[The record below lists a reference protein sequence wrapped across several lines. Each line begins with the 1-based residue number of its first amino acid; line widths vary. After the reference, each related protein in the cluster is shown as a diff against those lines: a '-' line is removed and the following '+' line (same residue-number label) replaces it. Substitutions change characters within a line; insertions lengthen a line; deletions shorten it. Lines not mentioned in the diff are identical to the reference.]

1 MSMYRTV
8 NPATGEV
15 VEEFPT
21 ATDQDIEEAIR
32 GARKT
37 YESWRALPVTERAH
51 LMGRAAELMRH
62 RKETLAELITEE
74 MGKRTEEAIGEVELS
89 ADILQYYADQGPR
102 LLADEPLDPASGGDA
117 VVVSEPIGPLVGI
130 MPWNFPQYQ
139 VARFA
144 GPNLVAGNTILLKHA
159 PSCPRSARAIE
170 QLFADSGFPPG
181 AYTNIFATNDQIQTI
196 LADDRVAGASV
207 TGSER
212 AGSAV
217 AEGAGTH
224 LKKVVLEMGGS
235 DPFIV
240 LDSDDLD
247 ATVAQAV
254 RGRMGNTGQSCVA
267 SKRMIVN
274 EDLYDEFVDRLASA
288 MGAMTCGDPTDP
300 DTQVAPM
307 HSEEAAEELMEQV
320 QDAIDKGATVH
331 TGGTRP
337 DRTGAYFSPTVLT
350 GVTRQMRA
358 FAEELFGPVAVVY
371 PVADEDAAVQLA
383 NESRFGLGGT
393 VVSADPERAKQVA
406 RRVDT
411 GMVWINSP
419 TWTEPDLPFAGTKRS
434 GIGTELGE
442 PGIRQ
447 FLNRKLV
454 RA

>member
-117 VVVSEPIGPLVGI
+117 AVVSEPIGPLVGI

-217 AEGAGTH
+217 AEGAGMH

-419 TWTEPDLPFAGTKRS
+419 TWTEPDLPFGGTKRS

>member
-117 VVVSEPIGPLVGI
+117 AVVSEPIGPLVGI

-217 AEGAGTH
+217 AEGAGMH

-393 VVSADPERAKQVA
+393 VDSADPERAKQVA

-419 TWTEPDLPFAGTKRS
+419 TWTEPDLPFGGTKRS

>member
-1 MSMYRTV
+1 MSTYRTV

-21 ATDQDIEEAIR
+21 ATDQDIEDAIA

-37 YESWRALPVTERAH
+37 YESWRTLPIAERAH

-62 RKETLAELITEE
+62 RTEFLAGLITEE

-170 QLFADSGFPPG
+170 ELFADSGFPPG
-181 AYTNIFATNDQIQTI
+181 AYTNVFATNDQIQTV
-196 LADDRVAGASV
+196 LADERVAGASV

-217 AEGAGTH
+217 AEGAGKH

-247 ATVAQAV
+247 ATVALAV

-267 SKRMIVN
+267 SKRMIVID
-274 EDLYDEFVDRLASA
+274 ELYDEFVDRLAAA

-307 HSEEAAEELMEQV
+307 HSEQAAEELMEQV

-331 TGGTRP
+331 TGGSRP
-337 DRTGAYFSPTVLT
+337 DRAGAYFSPTVLT

-383 NESRFGLGGT
+383 NESRFGLGGS
-393 VVSADPERAKQVA
+393 VISADPERAKQVA

-419 TWTEPDLPFAGTKRS
+419 TWTEPDLPFGGTKRS

-447 FLNRKLV
+447 FLNRKLI

>member
-1 MSMYRTV
+1 
-8 NPATGEV
+8 
-15 VEEFPT
+15 
-21 ATDQDIEEAIR
+21 
-32 GARKT
+32 
-37 YESWRALPVTERAH
+37 
-51 LMGRAAELMRH
+51 
-62 RKETLAELITEE
+62 
-74 MGKRTEEAIGEVELS
+74 
-89 ADILQYYADQGPR
+89 
-102 LLADEPLDPASGGDA
+102 SGGDA

-267 SKRMIVN
+267 SKRMIVID
-274 EDLYDEFVDRLASA
+274 ELYDEFVDRLASA

-393 VVSADPERAKQVA
+393 VVSADPERAKQEA

-419 TWTEPDLPFAGTKRS
+419 TWTEPDLPFGGTKRS

>member
-1 MSMYRTV
+1 MSTYRTV

-21 ATDQDIEEAIR
+21 ATDQDIEDAIT

-37 YESWRALPVTERAH
+37 YESWRTLPIAERAH

-62 RKETLAELITEE
+62 RKEPLAGLITEE

-102 LLADEPLDPASGGDA
+102 LLADQPLDPASGGDA

-170 QLFADSGFPPG
+170 ELFADSGFPPG
-181 AYTNIFATNDQIQTI
+181 AYTNIFATNHQIQTV
-196 LADDRVAGASV
+196 LADERVAGASV

-217 AEGAGTH
+217 AEGAGRH

-254 RGRMGNTGQSCVA
+254 SGRMGNTGQSCVA
-267 SKRMIVN
+267 SKRMIVI
-274 EDLYDEFVDRLASA
+274 DRLYDDFVDRLSSA

-307 HSEEAAEELMEQV
+307 HSEDAAEELMAQV

-331 TGGTRP
+331 TGGSRP

-350 GVTRQMRA
+350 GVTREMRA

-411 GMVWINSP
+411 GMVWINAP
-419 TWTEPDLPFAGTKRS
+419 TWTEPDLPFGGTKRS